1 MSSTAG
7 QYRMDLIWAS
17 HGEQL
22 RADLERTQGV
32 LTGFDR
38 RVQGHSRQLG
48 LWGQQM
54 RAIGT
59 TIRYA
64 LAGGLIYGLA
74 TSVTKLSEFNDMLG
88 QINATALRLTESRQ
102 FEGLGDQLDV
112 LGDRA
117 FALSNRWGVAADAV
131 QEHMQRFFS
140 SFDIPG
146 TAQQQ
151 MEMSTAWAEQM
162 VILQRALGR
171 EAGDPLQ
178 LSGGVAGLIQ
188 GMGPEAG
195 RDPAATARRI
205 SNIIAAVLVGTPNIT
220 GVDIARDI
228 GRLAGAQTSLRMT
241 PEEIFAVYGTAAR
254 LGGAPAVIGRGIT
267 QLLTAE
273 LVNPQTEEQQRAFRQ
288 LGLPSDPGALREM
301 GGWNV
306 LMQLMSRFQAPTG
319 AQQQILSTEEDPE
332 AALRAAGIPKESVN
346 LLFQAFGR
354 MESARQFMNLLAVGG
369 RPALEDFIKSIE
381 DAKDSNRALASANAR
396 GQEDYLKI
404 TANSLSNF
412 RTQLAR
418 GLEQPLLRPA
428 SWALRTAA
436 RLPDAVGPEG
446 TAAIVGGGLAAGTL
460 FRLLMRG
467 RMTAA
472 LGRVPGLSR
481 LMGRFGASTQQM
493 ALASVVGAGPG
504 IFTAT
509 GTGAERAGS
518 RGNPFW
524 VVIDPLSWGMP
535 GSPGGPQW
543 QPGMAG
549 ESAAGGAARTGRGRF
564 LPPVAV
570 GLGSGAFS
578 LAAILT
584 QVPGAT
590 RRANAEDWERV
601 GQGHPALRNLIRA
614 YSRAIA
620 ENDPGLLNDVQRRA
634 LAAMGKPGSRG
645 FDPGA
650 AHRVLLAAERGRTPR
665 GAFGAGSEVEGQ
677 VDATIR
683 IEPTQGLER
692 LVRPQEVKVP
702 VKLWDVGGGRRPQSR
717 GQNKTQRR
725 GGR

>member
-1 MSSTAG
+1 MSASG

-22 RADLERTQGV
+22 RADLQRTQGV

-74 TSVTKLSEFNDMLG
+74 TSVTKLADFNDMLG
-88 QINATALRLTESRQ
+88 QIEATALRIQDGR
-102 FEGLGDQLDV
+102 FEGLGDQLDD

-140 SFDIPG
+140 AFDIPG
-146 TAQQQ
+146 NAERQ
-151 MEMSTAWAEQM
+151 MEMSSAWAEQM

-188 GMGPEAG
+188 GMGPQAG
-195 RDPAATARRI
+195 QDPAATARRI

-241 PEEIFAVYGTAAR
+241 PEQIFAVYGTAAR
-254 LGGAPAVIGRGIT
+254 LGGSPAVIGRGVT

-273 LVNPQTEEQQRAFRQ
+273 LVNPQTKEQQEAFRR
-288 LGLPSDPGALREM
+288 LGLPTQPGALREM
-301 GGWNV
+301 GGWNI
-306 LMQLMSRFQAPTG
+306 LMQLMSRFQAPTV
-319 AQQQILSTEEDPE
+319 AQQQILGTEEDPE
-332 AALRAAGIPKESVN
+332 AALQAAGIPKESVN

-369 RPALEDFIKSIE
+369 RDALQDFIGTID
-381 DAKDSNRALASANAR
+381 DAVESNRALASANAR
-396 GQEDYLKI
+396 AQEDYLNI
-404 TANSLSNF
+404 TANALSNF

-418 GLEQPLLRPA
+418 GLERPLLRPV
-428 SWALRTAA
+428 AA
-436 RLPDAVGPEG
+436 GVRAVAGLSDRLGPEG
-446 TAAIVGGGLAAGTL
+446 TVAAVGGGLAAGTL

-467 RMTAA
+467 RLTGA
-472 LGRVPGLSR
+472 LGRVPGLGR
-481 LMGRFGASTQQM
+481 MLGRFGANSQQL
-493 ALASVVGAGPG
+493 ALASLVGAGPG
-504 IFTAT
+504 VFTAT
-509 GTGAERAGS
+509 GMGPERAGA
-518 RGNPFW
+518 RGNPLW

-543 QPGMAG
+543 QPGMGA
-549 ESAAGGAARTGRGRF
+549 EVAAGGAGRTGRGRF
-564 LPPVAV
+564 IPPFAV
-570 GLGSGAFS
+570 GVGTGAFS

-584 QVPGAT
+584 QIPGAT
-590 RRANAEDWERV
+590 RKGTTADWERA
-601 GQGHPALRNLIRA
+601 GQEHPALRNLIRS
-614 YSRAIA
+614 YFKAI
-620 ENDPGLLNDVQRRA
+620 ESGDPSMLSTTQRKA
-634 LAAMGKPGSRG
+634 LAALGRPGSRG
-645 FDPGA
+645 FDPQA
-650 AHRVLLAAERGRTPR
+650 AHRILMAAERGRTPR
-665 GAFGAGSEVEGQ
+665 GAAGGPGEVEGQ
-677 VDATIR
+677 ADRKSV
-683 IEPTQGLER
+683 
-692 LVRPQEVKVP
+692 V
-702 VKLWDVGGGRRPQSR
+702 
-717 GQNKTQRR
+717 
-725 GGR
+725 